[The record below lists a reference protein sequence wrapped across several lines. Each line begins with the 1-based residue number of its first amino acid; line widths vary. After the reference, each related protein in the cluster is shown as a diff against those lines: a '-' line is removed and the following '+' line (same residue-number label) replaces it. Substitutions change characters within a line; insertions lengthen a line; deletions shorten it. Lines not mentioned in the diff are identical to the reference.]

1 MDQDLQETV
10 DKVKNNINKAAIL
23 LNQPGQTK
31 VTLYEIARSLSI
43 SSETLDALSRTQ
55 RMRDRRKTTQ
65 K

>member
-23 LNQPGQTK
+23 LNQPGQTM

-55 RMRDRRKTTQ
+55 QMRDRRKTTQ

>member
-55 RMRDRRKTTQ
+55 QMRDRRKTTQ